1 MQPALLTHVTYMFIP
16 PRFVL
21 MGLTLEAIEL
31 LKLIHFVLVLLSVTL
46 SAGAF
51 LGWKQNLSVRVFTR
65 TLHLL
70 FP

>member
-1 MQPALLTHVTYMFIP
+1 
-16 PRFVL
+16 